1 MPGLFGKV
9 AKPKEP
15 ILRALAVKEAKRI
28 LLTPMQTRRIYR
40 SSRRRS
46 WKHHLAED
54 QHPSGFCFLV
64 VAAMESLRLAGC

>member
-1 MPGLFGKV
+1 MEGTADARTLRKV

-28 LLTPMQTRRIYR
+28 LLTQMQTCRLYR

-46 WKHHLAED
+46 WKLAVK
-54 QHPSGFCFLV
+54 PIS
-64 VAAMESLRLAGC
+64 